1 MRDPEKTVEGLKQ
14 VYLHF
19 ERMTEISYDGDSA
32 RFEELKEW
40 TGDALE
46 LLKEHDAVIDALL
59 KVGYPHDFQNEE
71 PWIVNYMWAIT
82 DVIRKAVRI
91 RNAKGAKVDG

>member
-1 MRDPEKTVEGLKQ
+1 MADPEKTVEGLKQ

-46 LLKEHDAVIDALL
+46 LLKRQEPMQVVTEGNDVVYLGRCPACNRVLAPSWGANYCSACGQAV
-59 KVGYPHDFQNEE
+59 K
-71 PWIVNYMWAIT
+71 W
-82 DVIRKAVRI
+82 
-91 RNAKGAKVDG
+91 DG